1 MEKQTIENY
10 ITLNKKFDFLINIIN
25 QSKKNLDTIMEI
37 GNNKIILSK
46 FNMIDKA
53 INHINIRN
61 LIKILVVDD
70 DAKDSDS
77 DAKDSDSDAK
87 DSDSD
92 AKDID
97 SDAKDIDE
105 IDIEFDTKQKFIQLI
120 GGSNTQSYSNM
131 QSDSN
136 IQTDNSQQ
144 ATNTDSDTESEYE
157 FEEAGNIIVADFM
170 ISMIDELDLIR
181 QNKNLRIEKYDS
193 D

>member
-53 INHINIRN
+53 INYINIRN

-70 DAKDSDS
+70 DTKDSDS
-77 DAKDSDSDAK
+77 DAKDSDFDEK

-92 AKDID
+92 V
-97 SDAKDIDE
+97 KDIDE
-105 IDIEFDTKQKFIQLI
+105 IDIEFDKKQKFIQLI